1 MFLIIVYIIGI
12 GVYVTL
18 PVKWQI
24 VFLILNT
31 ILPDRIP
38 YIDEIIMYSSTIKKL
53 LYIEKLADWIEQ
65 NKKVFVIA
73 CSIFAFVLTVWI
85 VRSLS

>member
-24 VFLILNT
+24 LFLILNA

-73 CSIFAFVLTVWI
+73 CSIFTFVLTVWI